1 MVDGAVTAHAFQGAA
16 HPGEQVSIGDALEFV
31 ENALLVGS
39 EDLAGQT
46 DEGIAFTGVDMDGH

>member
-1 MVDGAVTAHAFQGAA
+1 MSV
-16 HPGEQVSIGDALEFV
+16 GDALEFV

-46 DEGIAFTGVDMDGH
+46 DEGIAFTGFDMDGH